1 MAAESGRKG
10 VIIEGAIWVVTILVF
25 GFVFSYSDPVVYG
38 VITIISGIVQAVGIY
53 GLIGGDLPY
62 MAAIVSFIPS
72 AGWGIVMPF
81 VAMMLDSDDRIDLT
95 FNEITLG
102 MIQQVMVSIIGF
114 TILIALNAIVPI
126 SDLLSW

>member
-1 MAAESGRKG
+1 
-10 VIIEGAIWVVTILVF
+10 
-25 GFVFSYSDPVVYG
+25 
-38 VITIISGIVQAVGIY
+38 
-53 GLIGGDLPY
+53 
-62 MAAIVSFIPS
+62 
-72 AGWGIVMPF
+72 MPF